1 MRAPRATAA
10 RPSVSRA
17 RNALTPSSSS
27 WAPSAGCDGRWG
39 WSGWWRIGGDM
50 VKSTGRRGGLQS
62 RWARGGGVLFLA
74 GTLGWILFSA
84 GQVIFLRI
92 FSLFN
97 VLTISKIRLL
107 IVSHVWGLHF
117 DKRVWVD

>member
-1 MRAPRATAA
+1 M
-10 RPSVSRA
+10 SVALGTRSRHLLLLLG
-17 RNALTPSSSS
+17 RF
-27 WAPSAGCDGRWG
+27 CDGRWG

-107 IVSHVWGLHF
+107 IVPHVWVNGCGWSQFLMQSL
-117 DKRVWVD
+117 VWQP

>member
-1 MRAPRATAA
+1 
-10 RPSVSRA
+10 
-17 RNALTPSSSS
+17 
-27 WAPSAGCDGRWG
+27 
-39 WSGWWRIGGDM
+39 M

-62 RWARGGGVLFLA
+62 RWARGGGVLFLV
-74 GTLGWILFSA
+74 GTLGWILLSA

-92 FSLFN
+92 FSLFS